1 MSLLSSFKKRSTL
14 DAAIKQV
21 AQARKSEGSKAE
33 QLYKGAYQGF
43 ASVIADHLIVS
54 EALYHWGFGLLHEAR
69 SLDAQEAIEIYED
82 AISKFSFCLLT
93 APHYL
98 GAAIDGGVAFMELAR
113 ISPDSAKPELYKFA
127 EDFFEKAGAIQKG
140 SAAYNLACIH
150 ALRGDHDACLK
161 ALQTAREFGSLPD
174 EQNILQD
181 PDMAAVIDSQWF
193 KDFVEELRK
202 QPEPAAANE
211 TKGQPIDVEPR
222 FKLEKKED
230 FDYYSK

>member
-21 AQARKSEGSKAE
+21 AQARKSEAGKAE

-54 EALYHWGFGLLHEAR
+54 EALYHWGFALLHEAR
-69 SLDAQEAIEIYED
+69 TQQGQQAIEIYED

-113 ISPDSAKPELYKFA
+113 ISSEAAKSELYHLA
-127 EDFFEKAGAIQKG
+127 EEFFEKACGIQKG
-140 SAAYNLACIH
+140 SAAYNLACIY
-150 ALRGDHDACLK
+150 ALRGDDDACLA
-161 ALQTAREFGSLPD
+161 ALQTAKEYGSLPD

-181 PDMAAVIDSQWF
+181 EDMASVIDAQWF
-193 KDFVEELRK
+193 KDFMEQARIK
-202 QPEPAAANE
+202 SAPEKIKDV
-211 TKGQPIDVEPR
+211 TIDVEPR

-230 FDYYSK
+230 FDYYS

>member
-1 MSLLSSFKKRSTL
+1 
-14 DAAIKQV
+14 
-21 AQARKSEGSKAE
+21 
-33 QLYKGAYQGF
+33 
-43 ASVIADHLIVS
+43 
-54 EALYHWGFGLLHEAR
+54 
-69 SLDAQEAIEIYED
+69 
-82 AISKFSFCLLT
+82 
-93 APHYL
+93 
-98 GAAIDGGVAFMELAR
+98 MELAR